1 MGRLLAIVV
10 LFGGVAFAQEPDLI
24 VLNAQVTTLSEDRPV
39 AQAFAV
45 SDGLF
50 TTVGSNEELRALISP
65 TTRVIDAGGRRVVP
79 GLNDSHCHAVRGGR
93 FYTLELR
100 WDGLDSLSGGLDMIA
115 TQAKRTPE
123 GQWVRVV
130 GGWSPY
136 QFVERRMPT
145 IAELNEAAPDTPVF
159 VLYLYSQG
167 FLNEAGVEALGI
179 DETTQSPK
187 GGRYELVDG
196 GAILHASPDPTILYQ
211 AIAKLPQLNAEQQ
224 EVSTRYFYRELN
236 RFGLTSVIDAG
247 GGGHLF
253 PDDYGGSQALAAS
266 GELPMRISYYLFPQ
280 RPGKEHEDF
289 TQWTSTY
296 TQGHSA
302 DDGHDHGFELEGGGE
317 FLVWSAGDYE
327 NFQADRPDLAQ
338 RGDWQTEL
346 YNVTSLLVEK
356 RWPLR
361 IHATYGPSIAL
372 IMDVFERVEHRRGRF
387 APRWAIDHAETA
399 TTAELKRIKALG
411 GGIAIQNRMA
421 FAGEDFVARYGA
433 EAARFAPPVRE
444 MLDLGIP
451 VGAGTDSSRVSSY
464 NPWLSLHWLVTGET
478 LGGMELFD
486 DANTLTREEALRL
499 FTIGSAWF
507 SQEETVKGRIAPGQ
521 YADFAILS
529 ADYFAVP
536 EPEIK
541 RIESVLTVV
550 AGGVVYAAEPF
561 AGRAPVAPLP
571 PIEPAWSPAGAF
583 GGWQGP

>member
-1 MGRLLAIVV
+1 MLRLLV
-10 LFGGVAFAQEPDLI
+10 LVALCCNVALAEAPDLI
-24 VLNAQVTTLSEDRPV
+24 VLNAQVTTLDEARPE

-45 SDGLF
+45 NDGLF

-65 TTRVIDAGGRRVVP
+65 TTRVFDAGGRRVIP

-100 WDGLDSLSGGLDMIA
+100 WDGLGSLAQGLDMVA
-115 TQAKRTPE
+115 TQAKRTPR
-123 GQWVRVV
+123 GQWVRVI

-136 QFVERRMPT
+136 QFEERRMPT

-167 FLNEAGVEALGI
+167 FLNRAGVEALGI
-179 DETTQSPK
+179 DETTPPPK
-187 GGRYELVDG
+187 GGRYEFIDG

-211 AIAKLPQLNAEQQ
+211 TIAKLPQLTAEQQ
-224 EVSTRYFYRELN
+224 AVSTRYFYRELN

-253 PDDYGGSQALAAS
+253 PDDYGGSQALAAQ
-266 GELPMRISYYLFPQ
+266 GELPLRISYYLFPQ
-280 RPGKEHEDF
+280 RPGNEHEDF
-289 TQWTSTY
+289 TAWTTNY
-296 TQGHSA
+296 TQGHNTA
-302 DDGHDHGFELEGGGE
+302 HGHDHGFELEGGGE

-327 NFQADRPDLAQ
+327 NFRADRPDLAQ
-338 RGDWQTEL
+338 RGDWQGEL
-346 YNVTSLLVEK
+346 YAVTGLLVDK
-356 RWPLR
+356 QWPLR

-372 IMDVFERVEHRRGRF
+372 IMDVFERVEHNRGRF

-399 TTAELKRIKALG
+399 TTAELQRIKAMG

-451 VGAGTDSSRVSSY
+451 VGAGTDFTRVSSY
-464 NPWLSLHWLVTGET
+464 NPWLGLHWLVTGQT
-478 LGGMELFD
+478 LGGTQLFD
-486 DANTLTREEALRL
+486 VANTLTREEALRL

-529 ADYFAVP
+529 ADYFTVP
-536 EPEIK
+536 EPGIK
-541 RIESVLTVV
+541 KIESVLTVV
-550 AGGVVYAAEPF
+550 AGEVVYAAEPF
-561 AGRAPVAPLP
+561 AGRVPVEPLP
-571 PIEPAWSPAGAF
+571 PIEPAWSPVGAF
-583 GGWQGP
+583 GGWQGR